1 MTVTQDA
8 VGRRVVLSPQEGLVA
23 GGPAEE
29 FEQRVQALFRNGST
43 DLLVDLRQ
51 VPTIDSRG
59 VRALVRAHTSAQ
71 RLGATFRIACPCP
84 AVRTILEVS
93 KLDSVFVVYDTIDAA
108 QKRDLR
114 WDLVW
119 TALAGGALCAAL
131 VAGGLRWPL
140 AGNPGSDGA
149 AGPGSDADALAPQ
162 PFIALIKL
170 VAAALI
176 GMLVTAIH
184 APNAADR
191 PTGRAMQH
199 AQILLCVSGAMMM
212 IIIGNSLARAFGIA
226 GAASI
231 VRFRTP
237 VEDPKD
243 VTIIFLLMSLGMAC
257 GLGAFAIAGLGAA
270 FLCVFLFVL
279 DRTSVRRSRALAVEV
294 IAEGRDFPTDH
305 VQRRL
310 RAQPRRLRDP
320 RSLAGQGNRRH
331 LSRADRSQPV
341 ARRPERTADGGRIG
355 GRALR
360 LVGTAEEGILMRL
373 ASLCLCLVTSA
384 AGRRGGPGCAVS
396 AAVAARRRVP
406 RRSPRAISLRRARP
420 RYRTRWARTISS
432 GGGRGS
438 RSKGAST
445 TISSTRSTP
454 MLRDTEHPWRD
465 VFLNYRR
472 FEAAEVRVGKFKV
485 PFGRDQLASVFA
497 NSFISR
503 SLIGSQLS
511 PGRDIGVMV
520 HGRLGGGTVNYSAGW
535 FDSDGDNVRFSEDLE
550 ANEFEEAPVDGTGR
564 RTRRALPLGGH
575 PRVGPAPA
583 FRVQHH
589 HR

>member
-43 DLLVDLRQ
+43 DLLVDLRR

-71 RLGATFRIACPCP
+71 RLGATFRIACPCS
-84 AVRTILEVS
+84 AVRAILEVS
-93 KLDSVFVVYDTIDAA
+93 KLDSVFVVYDTMDAA

-140 AGNPGSDGA
+140 AGNPDAAAAALPTGSG
-149 AGPGSDADALAPQ
+149 GLGGALAPQ

-212 IIIGNSLARAFGIA
+212 IIIGDSLARAFGIA

-257 GLGAFAIAGLGAA
+257 GLGAFAVAGLGAA
-270 FLCVFLFVL
+270 FLCVFLYLL
-279 DRTSVRRSRALAVEV
+279 DRTGVRRSRALAVEV

-305 VQRRL
+305 VHGVFARNRIVFETREVSQGKETGVTYHAL
-310 RAQPRRLRDP
+310 IDP
-320 RSLAGQGNRRH
+320 NLSL
-331 LSRADRSQPV
+331 D
-341 ARRPERTADGGRIG
+341 D
-355 GRALR
+355 
-360 LVGTAEEGILMRL
+360 
-373 ASLCLCLVTSA
+373 
-384 AGRRGGPGCAVS
+384 VS
-396 AAVAARRRVP
+396 AQLMA
-406 RRSPRAISLRRARP
+406 
-420 RYRTRWARTISS
+420 
-432 GGGRGS
+432 GG
-438 RSKGAST
+438 
-445 TISSTRSTP
+445 
-454 MLRDTEHPWRD
+454 
-465 VFLNYRR
+465 
-472 FEAAEVRVGKFKV
+472 
-485 PFGRDQLASVFA
+485 
-497 NSFISR
+497 
-503 SLIGSQLS
+503 
-511 PGRDIGVMV
+511 
-520 HGRLGGGTVNYSAGW
+520 SAG
-535 FDSDGDNVRFSEDLE
+535 VRSVSWEQPKKGF
-550 ANEFEEAPVDGTGR
+550 
-564 RTRRALPLGGH
+564 
-575 PRVGPAPA
+575 
-583 FRVQHH
+583 
-589 HR
+589 

>member
-43 DLLVDLRQ
+43 DLLVDLRR

-93 KLDSVFVVYDTIDAA
+93 KLDHVFVVYDNIDAA

-119 TALAGGALCAAL
+119 TALGGGALCMAL

-140 AGNPGSDGA
+140 AGNPDAAMLPTGA
-149 AGPGSDADALAPQ
+149 EGLPAGLAPQ

-176 GMLVTAIH
+176 GMLVTAVH
-184 APNAADR
+184 APSAADR

-279 DRTSVRRSRALAVEV
+279 DRTNVRRSRALAVEV

-305 VQRRL
+305 VQ
-310 RAQPRRLRDP
+310 
-320 RSLAGQGNRRH
+320 
-331 LSRADRSQPV
+331 
-341 ARRPERTADGGRIG
+341 
-355 GRALR
+355 
-360 LVGTAEEGILMRL
+360 
-373 ASLCLCLVTSA
+373 
-384 AGRRGGPGCAVS
+384 
-396 AAVAARRRVP
+396 
-406 RRSPRAISLRRARP
+406 
-420 RYRTRWARTISS
+420 
-432 GGGRGS
+432 
-438 RSKGAST
+438 
-445 TISSTRSTP
+445 
-454 MLRDTEHPWRD
+454 D
-465 VFLNYRR
+465 VFARNRIV
-472 FEAAEVRVGKFKV
+472 FETREVSQGKETAV
-485 PFGRDQLASVFA
+485 TYHALIDPNLSLDDLSTQLMAGGFAGVRSVSWEQPKKGF
-497 NSFISR
+497 
-503 SLIGSQLS
+503 
-511 PGRDIGVMV
+511 
-520 HGRLGGGTVNYSAGW
+520 
-535 FDSDGDNVRFSEDLE
+535 
-550 ANEFEEAPVDGTGR
+550 
-564 RTRRALPLGGH
+564 
-575 PRVGPAPA
+575 
-583 FRVQHH
+583 
-589 HR
+589 

>member
-71 RLGATFRIACPCP
+71 RLGATFRIACPSP

-119 TALAGGALCAAL
+119 TAMAGAALCAAL

-140 AGNPGSDGA
+140 AGNPEAIGLP
-149 AGPGSDADALAPQ
+149 AGLDADTLAPQ
-162 PFIALIKL
+162 PFIALIK
-170 VAAALI
+170 LI

-270 FLCVFLFVL
+270 FLCVFLYVL
-279 DRTSVRRSRALAVEV
+279 DRTSVRHSRALAVEV
-294 IAEGRDFPTDH
+294 VAEGRDFPTDH
-305 VQRRL
+305 VQ
-310 RAQPRRLRDP
+310 
-320 RSLAGQGNRRH
+320 
-331 LSRADRSQPV
+331 
-341 ARRPERTADGGRIG
+341 
-355 GRALR
+355 
-360 LVGTAEEGILMRL
+360 
-373 ASLCLCLVTSA
+373 
-384 AGRRGGPGCAVS
+384 
-396 AAVAARRRVP
+396 
-406 RRSPRAISLRRARP
+406 
-420 RYRTRWARTISS
+420 
-432 GGGRGS
+432 
-438 RSKGAST
+438 
-445 TISSTRSTP
+445 
-454 MLRDTEHPWRD
+454 D
-465 VFLNYRR
+465 VFARNRIV
-472 FEAAEVRVGKFKV
+472 FETREVSQGKETAV
-485 PFGRDQLASVFA
+485 TYHALIDPNLSLDDLSAQLMA
-497 NSFISR
+497 
-503 SLIGSQLS
+503 
-511 PGRDIGVMV
+511 
-520 HGRLGGGTVNYSAGW
+520 GGSAG
-535 FDSDGDNVRFSEDLE
+535 VRSVSWEQPKKGF
-550 ANEFEEAPVDGTGR
+550 
-564 RTRRALPLGGH
+564 
-575 PRVGPAPA
+575 
-583 FRVQHH
+583 
-589 HR
+589 

>member
-59 VRALVRAHTSAQ
+59 VRALVRAHTTAQ

-93 KLDSVFVVYDTIDAA
+93 KLDHVFVVYDTLDAA

-119 TALAGGALCAAL
+119 TALAGGLLCTAL

-140 AGNPGSDGA
+140 AGNPDAVTLPIGEA
-149 AGPGSDADALAPQ
+149 VPAGLAPQ

-184 APNAADR
+184 APSAADR

-257 GLGAFAIAGLGAA
+257 GLG
-270 FLCVFLFVL
+270 
-279 DRTSVRRSRALAVEV
+279 
-294 IAEGRDFPTDH
+294 
-305 VQRRL
+305 RL
-310 RAQPRRLRDP
+310 RHRRPGRGIPLRLPLCPRPDQRAAQPRARGRSDRGRD
-320 RSLAGQGNRRH
+320 
-331 LSRADRSQPV
+331 
-341 ARRPERTADGGRIG
+341 
-355 GRALR
+355 
-360 LVGTAEEGILMRL
+360 
-373 ASLCLCLVTSA
+373 
-384 AGRRGGPGCAVS
+384 
-396 AAVAARRRVP
+396 
-406 RRSPRAISLRRARP
+406 AISPPITCRASSPATASSSRRAKSRRARKP
-420 RYRTRWARTISS
+420 PSPITR
-432 GGGRGS
+432 
-438 RSKGAST
+438 
-445 TISSTRSTP
+445 
-454 MLRDTEHPWRD
+454 
-465 VFLNYRR
+465 
-472 FEAAEVRVGKFKV
+472 
-485 PFGRDQLASVFA
+485 
-497 NSFISR
+497 
-503 SLIGSQLS
+503 
-511 PGRDIGVMV
+511 
-520 HGRLGGGTVNYSAGW
+520 
-535 FDSDGDNVRFSEDLE
+535 
-550 ANEFEEAPVDGTGR
+550 
-564 RTRRALPLGGH
+564 
-575 PRVGPAPA
+575 
-583 FRVQHH
+583 
-589 HR
+589 